1 MINNCIRKYV
11 REYLLNA
18 LELTNMPRGHNKYFG
33 TFDLGQDTVFSF
45 FFKYQQPK
53 KNVKF

>member
-33 TFDLGQDTVFSF
+33 TFDLGQDTVFSL
-45 FFKYQQPK
+45 KKKQQPK
-53 KNVKF
+53 TNVKF